1 MSLGIRGKLIFI
13 ALLAVLP
20 VDADGAL
27 TPDQIALVVNRH
39 EPQSRQL
46 AEFYAQARH
55 IPLDRIIELDLPTTE
70 EMPFDR
76 YERSVRPVLRRAL
89 KDRSLKEQ
97 VRCLVTFYGVPLRVA
112 GRVNSLLDNQELARL
127 RSEQQRLNQKLAQM
141 VRQVEQR
148 VIQIQPS
155 FKPLNDEVTLE
166 GLARRLEHVG
176 NVLGKL
182 ASSDD
187 AALKASAMQ
196 AAAEMNALFKT
207 PFEPPQVAA
216 APPAPASATSSAP
229 ATQPQLPPEPGP
241 GNLTVAEL
249 AELLE
254 HPYDPQSRAT
264 VRGFSRHFTG
274 ILSHARV
281 LQAQIDYLTPD
292 ATEAALDSEL
302 AMLWWPAYSRVRW
315 QPNLLNLH
323 VSQVRAP
330 PTLMVMRLDGP
341 TPQIVRDIV
350 ANSILAERQ
359 GLKGRFVIDAR
370 GLAARDTQ
378 GNEDQYGLYDD
389 RLRRLAAMVHARTDL
404 EVKLDDQPQVI
415 PANSVDDV
423 ALYCGWY
430 SVRNYVPGMKFN
442 PGAVGYHIASFE
454 LVSLRG
460 ENETGWVR
468 GLLYAGV
475 AGTLGPVAEPYL
487 QSFPPPDEFFPLLLT
502 GQLTLAEVYWATTPM
517 TSWMLTCIGDPLYR
531 PFATNP
537 AMELKDLPPSLRSR
551 IPTLFQVKPSTF
563 PAWPETGSQ
572 TGPQPRV
579 GQIQAGA
586 GDGR

>member
-1 MSLGIRGKLIFI
+1 
-13 ALLAVLP
+13 
-20 VDADGAL
+20 
-27 TPDQIALVVNRH
+27 
-39 EPQSRQL
+39 
-46 AEFYAQARH
+46 
-55 IPLDRIIELDLPTTE
+55 
-70 EMPFDR
+70 
-76 YERSVRPVLRRAL
+76 
-89 KDRSLKEQ
+89 
-97 VRCLVTFYGVPLRVA
+97 
-112 GRVNSLLDNQELARL
+112 
-127 RSEQQRLNQKLAQM
+127 
-141 VRQVEQR
+141 
-148 VIQIQPS
+148 
-155 FKPLNDEVTLE
+155 
-166 GLARRLEHVG
+166 VG

-182 ASSDD
+182 ASSNED
-187 AALKASAMQ
+187 AAMKASAMQ
-196 AAAEMNALFKT
+196 VAAEMNALFT
-207 PFEPPQVAA
+207 APFEPPPDAA
-216 APPAPASATSSAP
+216 APPAPPVPTTATSTAP
-229 ATQPQLPPEPGP
+229 ATQSELPPEPGP
-241 GNLTVAEL
+241 RNLTVAEL
-249 AELLE
+249 ADLLE
-254 HPYDPQSRAT
+254 QPYDPQTRAT

-281 LQAQIDYLTPD
+281 LQAQIDYLTAD

-323 VSQVRAP
+323 VSEVRAP

-341 TPQIVRDIV
+341 TPQIVRDII
-350 ANSILAERQ
+350 ANSIVVERQ

-370 GLAARDTQ
+370 GLAARDTH

-404 EVKLDDQPQVI
+404 EVRLDDQPQVI
-415 PANSVDDV
+415 AANSVDDV

-460 ENETGWVR
+460 EKETGWVR

-502 GQLTLAEVYWATTPM
+502 GQLTLAEVYWATVPM

-537 AMELKDLPPSLRSR
+537 AMELKDLPPTLRSR
-551 IPTLFQVKPSTF
+551 IPTLFEAKPTSI
-563 PAWPETGSQ
+563 PALPAPGF
-572 TGPQPRV
+572 
-579 GQIQAGA
+579 
-586 GDGR
+586 

>member
-1 MSLGIRGKLIFI
+1 MRFGIRCKLICV
-13 ALLAVLP
+13 ALVLALLP

-39 EPQSRQL
+39 EPQGRQL
-46 AEFYAQARH
+46 AEFYAQGRQ

-89 KDRSLKEQ
+89 RDRGLNGQ

-112 GRVNSLLDNQELARL
+112 GRVNNLLDNQELARL

-141 VRQVEQR
+141 VHQIEQR
-148 VIQIQPS
+148 LEQMQPS
-155 FKPLNDEVTLE
+155 FKPASEDVTLE
-166 GLARRLEHVG
+166 DLARRLEHVG
-176 NVLGKL
+176 NVLEKL
-182 ASSDD
+182 ASSDGD

-196 AAAEMNALFKT
+196 TAADLNAMLAA
-207 PFEPPQVAA
+207 PFEPPQEPAA
-216 APPAPASATSSAP
+216 APAPPAATSAASSPP
-229 ATQPQLPPEPGP
+229 ATELQPDRDPEPR
-241 GNLTVAEL
+241 NLSVIEL

-254 HPYDPQSRAT
+254 HPYDPQSRAV
-264 VRGFSRHFTG
+264 VRGFSRRFTG

-302 AMLWWPAYSRVRW
+302 ALLWWPAYSRVRW

-341 TPQIVRDIV
+341 TPQIVRDII
-350 ANSILAERQ
+350 ANSIVVERQ

-370 GLAARDTQ
+370 GLAARDTH

-404 EVKLDDQPQVI
+404 EVRLDDQPQVI
-415 PANSVDDV
+415 AANSVDDV

-460 ENETGWVR
+460 EKESGWVR

-502 GQLTLAEVYWATTPM
+502 GQLTLAEVYWATVPM

-551 IPTLFQVKPSTF
+551 IPTLFEAKPTSI
-563 PAWPETGSQ
+563 PALTAPGF
-572 TGPQPRV
+572 
-579 GQIQAGA
+579 
-586 GDGR
+586 